1 MTEIMTDLELSIDID
16 NELLLQETAEP
27 VEIECLTIEEWLTL

>member
-1 MTEIMTDLELSIDID
+1 MPELLTDLPLSIDID

-27 VEIECLTIEEWLTL
+27 VEIECLTIEEWLAL